1 MNPSNRACRLV
12 LLSLLAGLL
21 GLLGYV
27 ADAAAQSG
35 EGGGD
40 APPHEL
46 LPTPPALPPPEIRPI
61 TLGEVTLIEDGAA
74 SQETLA
80 RFEVSVAAARQFARG
95 YILEREI
102 LPAPFFECLYL
113 PKVDARDHVLGH
125 FFLFSTEA
133 DCSDYAWLS
142 AVAASAAES
151 GREETSAEA
160 APSAWLHRAHQLTA
174 DRFFSITVSGYAFRP
189 PLDLAHRGLPRF
201 LLDPVELPETCPGSV
216 EPDAIILAHDDT
228 VHEAVSYPCSQGTLW
243 YSHYARREMG
253 ADEALRPDL
262 AATLSTWKLNV
273 IYSGDLAAEGLE
285 RLNRRWMSRIEAGR
299 QMADPSLGGEQ

>member
-1 MNPSNRACRLV
+1 MNPSKRARRFV

-21 GLLGYV
+21 ALLGCV
-27 ADAAAQSG
+27 ADASAQSR

-40 APPHEL
+40 APPDEL
-46 LPTPPALPPPEIRPI
+46 LATPPALPPPEIRPV
-61 TLGEVTLIEDGAA
+61 TLADVTLIEDGAA
-74 SQETLA
+74 SPETLA
-80 RFEVSVAAARQFARG
+80 RFQVSTAAARQFARG

-102 LPAPFFECLYL
+102 LPAPFFECLTL
-113 PKVDARDHVLGH
+113 PKVDAEGHVLGH

-133 DCSDYAWLS
+133 ECNDYAWLS
-142 AVAASAAES
+142 AVAARAAER

-160 APSAWLHRAHQLTA
+160 PSSAWLYRAHQLTA
-174 DRFFSITVSGYAFRP
+174 DRFFTITVAGYAFRP

-228 VHEAVSYPCSQGTLW
+228 LHEAVSYPCSQGTLW

-253 ADEALRPDL
+253 ADEALRPAL

-273 IYSGDLAAEGLE
+273 IHSGDFAAEGLE
-285 RLNRRWMSRIEAGR
+285 RLNRRWMFRIEAGR
-299 QMADPSLGGEQ
+299 QNPDPSLGGGQ